1 MMKDNNKGFALVTVV
16 IVMAVL
22 MIFGTTILA
31 VSVSEN
37 RQVRFQEQSIQHF
50 YVARSGADSVASY
63 LIKIRTKWIHL

>member
-31 VSVSEN
+31 VSV
-37 RQVRFQEQSIQHF
+37 
-50 YVARSGADSVASY
+50 
-63 LIKIRTKWIHL
+63 

>member
-37 RQVRFQEQSIQHF
+37 RQVRFQE
-50 YVARSGADSVASY
+50 
-63 LIKIRTKWIHL
+63 